1 LKINTISI
9 PKENELS
16 VNKILIHQE
25 KEKDLLLANFVS
37 SDNEPNYDLILI
49 KDLNFMKYN
58 LDDDID
64 SIWEALNSRLHKK
77 FGYGEEIKKSAVSN
91 DLNWTYK
98 TLSAY
103 INWDRM
109 KNLHQMLEF
118 WLRKVKRQLKKSS
131 LTSAIQYSA
140 EESRE
145 ESLNEKLNTNEIA
158 ITKEEIGKY

>member
-37 SDNEPNYDLILI
+37 SDDEPNYDLILI

-58 LDDDID
+58 LNDDID

-91 DLNWTYK
+91 DLNWAYK
-98 TLSAY
+98 TLSTY
-103 INWDRM
+103 IN
-109 KNLHQMLEF
+109 
-118 WLRKVKRQLKKSS
+118 
-131 LTSAIQYSA
+131 
-140 EESRE
+140 
-145 ESLNEKLNTNEIA
+145 
-158 ITKEEIGKY
+158 

>member
-1 LKINTISI
+1 
-9 PKENELS
+9 
-16 VNKILIHQE
+16 
-25 KEKDLLLANFVS
+25 
-37 SDNEPNYDLILI
+37 
-49 KDLNFMKYN
+49 MKYN

-91 DLNWTYK
+91 DLNWAYE